1 MKPERINVTW
11 LLVWAI
17 ASVIA
22 VFFATVHFESA
33 YVDGE
38 FIPRTND
45 SFYHAR
51 RILDAA
57 VGSGFYEFDP
67 RMHVPNGS
75 WISWP
80 WGYDFLSAQALRLAL
95 WLQPGMDPMR
105 FVSYVPVA
113 FVVINF
119 GLFLAGLAQAGLRA
133 SLAMPAALALAM
145 LPVSQIMHS
154 IAMID
159 HHFLEFTFVLL
170 ANWLG
175 LRWFS
180 EPSNH
185 WRALALGTALGVAV
199 AFHNGLFALQI
210 PLLACVFVLWLRND
224 SPDLRATR
232 WLAGPLL
239 AATALVALPSAPF
252 RELMFEFALLSW
264 FHLYIAF
271 CTSTVLVVMAMTKRS
286 LKSFAVLAAISG
298 ALALPILLQVLRGAS
313 FVSGEMS
320 YLDSIAEVR
329 SPFTMFFET
338 WGPYGT
344 ATFYSWIIVAAPALL
359 GLFAWRAFRETNPR
373 MLYFAVWAVFGLAL
387 LLTQYR
393 LHYFGIFALIGGS
406 ALLLQEL
413 SDRYQ
418 WRNGLAVVAPLG
430 AIAVIWQPPLRDRLF
445 IVYAPASDDGYAFAR
460 DIYAALEPMCE
471 SDPGL
476 VLASNDDGSPILFH
490 TECSVISNNFIM
502 RAEDE
507 IALDQITN
515 LMQSTPQAIIEHN
528 PEIKYVFLRAIDFAL
543 PTQFDGAINIDPR
556 SAVGAQLLGKG
567 ELPAG
572 FENVHSVYR
581 GMKPGDPVYL
591 FARLLKIDRSNLS
604 SSDATA
610 ARVTQ

>member
-1 MKPERINVTW
+1 MKPDRINIAYVV
-11 LLVWAI
+11 VWAL
-17 ASVIA
+17 ASVVA

-33 YVDGE
+33 FVDGE

-80 WGYDFLSAQALRLAL
+80 WGYDFLGAQATRFAM
-95 WLQPGMDPMR
+95 WLQPGLDPMR
-105 FVSYVPVA
+105 FISYVPVA

-119 GLFLAGLAQAGLRA
+119 ALFLAGLSQAGLRA

-175 LRWFS
+175 LRWLTDTT
-180 EPSNH
+180 NH
-185 WRALALGTALGVAV
+185 RRAVALGVALGVAV

-224 SPDLRATR
+224 APDRKATL
-232 WLAGPLL
+232 WLSGSLL

-264 FHLYIAF
+264 FHVYIAL
-271 CTSTVLVVMAMTKRS
+271 CTSVVLVIMASTQRG
-286 LKSFAVLAAISG
+286 LKSFATLAAVSL
-298 ALALPILLQVLRGAS
+298 ALAVPILLQALRGAS

-344 ATFYSWIIVAAPALL
+344 ATFYSWIIVAAPVLL
-359 GLFAWRAFRETNPR
+359 GVFAWRCVRESNASS
-373 MLYFAVWAVFGLAL
+373 LYFSVWAVFGLAL

-393 LHYFGIFALIGGS
+393 LHYFGLFALVGGS

-413 SDRYQ
+413 SERYQ
-418 WRNGLAVVAPLG
+418 WRNGLAVVAALG
-430 AIAVIWQPPLRDRLF
+430 AIAVLWQPALRDRLF

-460 DIYAALEPMCE
+460 DIYKALEPMCE
-471 SDPGL
+471 ADPGL

-515 LMQSTPQAIIEHN
+515 LMMSTPEAILAHE

-543 PTQFDGAINIDPR
+543 PNQLDGAINIDPR
-556 SAVGAQLLGKG
+556 GAVGTQLLGKG
-567 ELPAG
+567 ELPTG
-572 FENVHSVYR
+572 FDNVHSVYR
-581 GMKPGDPVYL
+581 GDNPGDPVYL
-591 FARLLKIDRSNLS
+591 FARLLKIDRGAASRPA
-604 SSDATA
+604 ATA
-610 ARVTQ
+610 LQATQ